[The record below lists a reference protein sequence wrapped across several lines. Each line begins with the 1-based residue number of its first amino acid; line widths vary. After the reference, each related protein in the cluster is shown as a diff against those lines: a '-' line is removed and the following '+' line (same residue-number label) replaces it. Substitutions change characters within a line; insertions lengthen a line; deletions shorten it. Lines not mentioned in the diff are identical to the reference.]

1 MKIIILGAGSFGTAL
16 ANQLAQNPENKITLL
31 LRDTK
36 IKEEINKTNINSN
49 YFSKRVLSSR
59 VKASTNFDVLQTAA
73 ILFIAIPTNGIFET
87 LPKIKQNIDENCLIV
102 NMAKG
107 LLPNGKTIVELIKEE
122 LDHANTIT
130 MKGASFST
138 EMMNSVPTLFTI
150 GFEKRHQLDVILQII
165 KNTNIFLD
173 YTNDIRGVE
182 LLSALKNIYAIAL
195 GNMDA
200 EFNAL
205 NTRFLILTKA
215 VEEIKLIMRS
225 MGGLD
230 ETIFLSCG
238 IGDIALTGLS
248 DLSRNR
254 TLGLLIGK
262 GFFNQS
268 LAENSVVLEGAN
280 TLRLLDADLSENVKK
295 KLPLFSYVKSLLD
308 QESNERNKLD
318 FQKMFKRKYS
328 TVLTYGTFDLLHFGH
343 LELLRR
349 IRNLGDR
356 VIVGLSTDEF
366 NILKE
371 KQCIMPYEK
380 RKHLLE
386 VLSYVDLVIPEH
398 NWDQKIDDI
407 KNHDVDLFVMG
418 DDWKGKFNYLEPYCE
433 VLYLPR
439 TEGISTTKLKNLLNE

>member
-31 LRDTK
+31 LRDSKTEK
-36 IKEEINKTNINSN
+36 EINQSNINSN
-49 YFSKRVLSSR
+49 YFSKRILSAKI
-59 VKASTNFDVLQTAA
+59 KASTNFKILSDAD
-73 ILFIAIPTNGIFET
+73 ILFIAIPTKGIPNT
-87 LPKIKQNIDENCLIV
+87 LPKMKPHINGECVIV

-122 LDHANTIT
+122 LLYENVIT
-130 MKGASFST
+130 MKGASFSA
-138 EMMNSVPTLFTI
+138 EMMNSMPTLFTL
-150 GFEKRHQLDVILQII
+150 GFQKRHQLESMLQVT
-165 KNTNIFLD
+165 KDTNIFLD

-200 EFNAL
+200 QFNAL
-205 NTRFLILTKA
+205 NTRYLILTKA
-215 VEEIKLIMRS
+215 VEEIKIIMRS
-225 MGGLD
+225 MDGLA

-254 TLGLLIGK
+254 TLGMLIGK
-262 GFFNQS
+262 GFYNQS
-268 LAENSVVLEGAN
+268 LAENTVVLEGVN
-280 TLRLLDADLSENVKK
+280 TLTILDTELSENVKK
-295 KLPLFSYVKSLLD
+295 QLPLFTFVKSLLD
-308 QESNERNKLD
+308 DNYPRKSDLD
-318 FQKMFKRKYS
+318 FQKMFKRKYT

-349 IRNLGDR
+349 VRNLGDR

-366 NILKE
+366 NILKQ
-371 KQCIMPYEK
+371 KDCVMSYEK

-386 VLSYVDLVIPEH
+386 VLSYVDLVIPED
-398 NWDQKIDDI
+398 NWDQKVNDI
-407 KNHDVDLFVMG
+407 KNYDVDLFIMG
-418 DDWKGKFNYLEPYCE
+418 DDWKGKFDFLKEYCE

-439 TEGISTTKLKNLLNE
+439 TGGISTTRLKTLLKN

>member
-1 MKIIILGAGSFGTAL
+1 MNIIILGAGSFGTAL
-16 ANQLAQNPENKITLL
+16 ANQLAQNPDNEITLL
-31 LRDTK
+31 LRDNKTEK
-36 IKEEINKTNINSN
+36 EINTTNINSN
-49 YFSKRVLSSR
+49 YFSKRVLSSKI
-59 VKASTNFDVLQTAA
+59 KASTNFDILKTAKVL
-73 ILFIAIPTNGIFET
+73 FVAIPTKAIPSALLNLKKHIS
-87 LPKIKQNIDENCLIV
+87 KDCLIV

-107 LLPNGKTIVELIKEE
+107 LLPNGKTIVELIAEE
-122 LDHANTIT
+122 LQHPNTIT

-138 EMMNSVPTLFTI
+138 EMMNSMPTLFTV
-150 GFEKRHQLDVILQII
+150 GFERRQQLETILAITQD
-165 KNTNIFLD
+165 TNMFLD

-195 GNMDA
+195 GNVDA
-200 EFNAL
+200 QFNSL

-215 VEEIKLIMRS
+215 VEEIKIIMRS

-262 GFFNQS
+262 GFYNQS
-268 LAENSVVLEGAN
+268 LSANSVVLEGAN
-280 TLRLLDADLSENVKK
+280 TLNLIDQTLSENVKK
-295 KLPLFSYVKSLLD
+295 KLPLFSHVKAMLYQKDKEHL
-308 QESNERNKLD
+308 EFD
-318 FQKMFKRKYS
+318 FHKMFKRKYK

-349 IRNLGDR
+349 LRNLGDR
-356 VIVGLSTDEF
+356 IIVGLSTDEF
-366 NILKE
+366 NTLKDKE
-371 KQCIMPYEK
+371 CVMPYEK

-386 VLSYVDLVIPEH
+386 VLSYVDLVIPESD
-398 NWDQKIDDI
+398 WDQKVDDV

-418 DDWKGKFNYLEPYCE
+418 DDWKGKFDFLEEHCE

-439 TEGISTTKLKNLLNE
+439 TDGISTTKLKTLLKE